1 MACLHLS
8 QPNAKMHVENFLNA
22 DQKKRF
28 EEGRMRFIPGP
39 PSVIEESLLCGF
51 VGKDEQTGHPAQKP
65 VSVIEK
71 LILMSTTEDELV
83 MDFMSGSGTTAE
95 AARLNNRFSII
106 CDISEE
112 YTEIAE
118 NRLGVK
124 RINLDP
130 TLVKNVDRITNGLAN
145 ETIRIFA
152 NNNNYVQ
159 LKNNV
164 QLSFDIT

>member
-1 MACLHLS
+1 
-8 QPNAKMHVENFLNA
+8 
-22 DQKKRF
+22 
-28 EEGRMRFIPGP
+28 
-39 PSVIEESLLCGF
+39 
-51 VGKDEQTGHPAQKP
+51 
-65 VSVIEK
+65 
-71 LILMSTTEDELV
+71 MSTAEDELV

-130 TLVKNVDRITNGLAN
+130 ILVKSVDSITNGLSPEA
-145 ETIRIFA
+145 IRIYT
-152 NNNNYVQ
+152 NNNKYVQ
-159 LKNNV
+159 INNSV